1 MAYRMEEI
9 ARALGGTVLGDA
21 TVEIDSV
28 AEPAEAGPRDLAIA
42 MKPEFAEGLPKGR
55 ARAALL
61 WEGADWQAFD
71 LEAAVLVARPR
82 MGLAAVTRILD
93 PGAGYAPGIHPLAH
107 IEEGA
112 ELGEGVSIGPFSV
125 IARGARIG
133 AGAVI
138 GPQVHVGWNAQIGP
152 GALLHAG
159 VKIGPRARIGARF
172 TAHQG
177 AVIGGDGFSFVTPEA
192 GAVEKARA
200 TLGGE
205 SQAKA
210 QAWERIHSLGAV
222 EIGDDVEI
230 GCNACIDAGTV
241 RATRVG
247 NGCKIDNLCQIG
259 HNVTVGRDCLMASGV
274 AVAGSTRIG
283 NNVVLGGRVG
293 VSDNI
298 FIGDGV
304 VAGGASIIL
313 TNVPAGRVVMGYP
326 AVKMDTHVET
336 YKALRRLPRLLKQVS
351 ELQKAVFKPGQND

>member
-9 ARALGGTVLGDA
+9 ARALGGEVLGDG
-21 TVEIDSV
+21 TLEIDSV

-42 MKPEFAEGLPKGR
+42 MKPEFAEGLAKGR

-61 WEGADWQAFD
+61 WEGADWTEHD
-71 LEAAVLVARPR
+71 LDAAILVARPR
-82 MGLAAVTRILD
+82 MGLAAVTRLLD
-93 PGAGYAPGIHPLAH
+93 PGAGYGSGIHPMAC

-112 ELGEGVSIGPFSV
+112 ELGEDVSVGPFAV
-125 IARGARIG
+125 ISRGAKIG
-133 AGAVI
+133 AGSVI
-138 GPQVHVGWNAQIGP
+138 GPQVHVGWDARIGA

-192 GAVEKARA
+192 GAVEEARG

-205 SQAKA
+205 SHAKA

-222 EIGDDVEI
+222 EVGDDVEI

-241 RATRVG
+241 RATRIG
-247 NGCKIDNLCQIG
+247 DGCKIDNLCQIG

-283 NNVVLGGRVG
+283 NNVVLAGRVG